1 MKLKVVKPFHD
12 KETDELYNVGS
23 IIEVTEKRGKEILAS
38 KYEVAEKV
46 EEEKTEEVEKP
57 APKKKGKKTDSE

>member
-12 KETDELYNVGS
+12 RETDELYKVGS

-38 KYEVAEKV
+38 RLEVAELV

-57 APKKKGKKTDSE
+57 KKKGKKN